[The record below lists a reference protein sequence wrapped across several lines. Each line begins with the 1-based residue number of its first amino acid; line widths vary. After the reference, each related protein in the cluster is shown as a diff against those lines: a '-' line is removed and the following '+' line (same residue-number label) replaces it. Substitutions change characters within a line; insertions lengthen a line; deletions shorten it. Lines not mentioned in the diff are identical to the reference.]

1 VHSSAEA
8 VGTAPARTA
17 LAGNPSD
24 GYGGAVLAV
33 TLDGLGAR
41 AAARPATALSV
52 SPDSELVRA
61 VARRVGGEPVEIEWS
76 TTVPANV
83 GLGGS
88 SAIAIATLRALHE
101 LHSPG
106 DPDPHTLALTALAVE
121 REDLGIP
128 GGRQDQLAQAH
139 GGLTLMDFSSDPDG
153 HVEQLDPSLLP
164 PLVVAWRSQVA
175 EHSGVPH
182 AELRSRYGHGDMGE
196 LAALAHAAAAALQ
209 DGDRAAFAHAV
220 DESFEHRAR
229 MVALHPGHVEM
240 VKTARAA
247 GAAANYSGSGG
258 AIVAV
263 CRSAPHAAEVT
274 AALRWLGCDTL
285 SATP

>member
-1 VHSSAEA
+1 MPSPAEV

-33 TLDGLGAR
+33 TLDVLGAR
-41 AAARPATALSV
+41 AVARPAGGLTV
-52 SPDSELVRA
+52 SPESELVRA
-61 VARRVGGEPVEIEWS
+61 VARRVGGEPAAIEWS

-88 SAIAIATLRALHE
+88 SAIAIATLRALHAFGGSE
-101 LHSPG
+101 PPSRE
-106 DPDPHTLALTALAVE
+106 LALTALAVE

-128 GGRQDQLAQAH
+128 GGRQDQLVQAH
-139 GGLTLMDFSSDPDG
+139 GGLTLMDWSQDPDG
-153 HVEQLDPSLLP
+153 EVQQLDSQLLP
-164 PLVVAWRSQVA
+164 PLVVAWRAQAA
-175 EHSGVPH
+175 EHSGIAH
-182 AELRSRYGHGDMGE
+182 ADLRSRYGVGDMPE
-196 LAALAHAAAAALQ
+196 LAQLAHDAAHALGAQ
-209 DGDRAAFAHAV
+209 DHEAFASAV

-229 MVALHPGHVEM
+229 MMPLDPRHVEM
-240 VKTARAA
+240 IETARAA
-247 GAAANYSGSGG
+247 GATANYSGSGG

-274 AALRWLGCDTL
+274 AALRRLGCDTL
-285 SATP
+285 GPRP

>member
-1 VHSSAEA
+1 VPSSAEA

-33 TLDGLGAR
+33 TLDSLGAH
-41 AAARPATALSV
+41 ATGGPAGDVMV
-52 SPDSELVRA
+52 SPGSELVRA
-61 VARRVGGEPVEIEWS
+61 VALRLGGEPAAIKWS

-88 SAIAIATLRALHE
+88 SAIAIAVIRALTE
-101 LHSPG
+101 LHG
-106 DPDPHTLALTALAVE
+106 DRREPRELALLALAVE

-128 GGRQDQLAQAH
+128 GGRQDQLVQAH
-139 GGLTLMDFSSDPDG
+139 GGLTLMDWSQDPDG
-153 HVEQLDPSLLP
+153 EVQQLDSQLLP
-164 PLVVAWRSQVA
+164 PLVVAWRAQTA
-175 EHSGVPH
+175 EHSGIAH
-182 AELRSRYGHGDMGE
+182 AELRSRYGLGDMPE
-196 LAALAHAAAAALQ
+196 LAQLAHDAAHALRTQ
-209 DGDRAAFAHAV
+209 DHEAFASAV

-229 MVALHPGHVEM
+229 MMPLDPRHVEM
-240 VKTARAA
+240 IETARAA

-263 CRSAPHAAEVT
+263 CRDEQHRERVGGELRRLGCGVLSAPA
-274 AALRWLGCDTL
+274 
-285 SATP
+285 

>member
-1 VHSSAEA
+1 MPSSAEA

-33 TLDGLGAR
+33 TLESLGAR
-41 AAARPATALSV
+41 ALARPAMKEMV
-52 SPDSELVRA
+52 SPESELVRA
-61 VARRVGGEPVEIEWS
+61 VARRVGGEPVAIEWS

-88 SAIAIATLRALHE
+88 SAIAIATLRALAR
-101 LHSPG
+101 LRG
-106 DPDPHTLALTALAVE
+106 TDPPPREVALTALAVE

-128 GGRQDQLAQAH
+128 GGRQDQLVQAH
-139 GGLTLMDFSSDPDG
+139 GGLALMDFSCDPDG
-153 HVEQLDPSLLP
+153 NVEQLDPSLLP

-175 EHSGVPH
+175 EDSGVPH
-182 AELRSRYGHGDMGE
+182 AELRSRYGRGDMAE

-209 DGDRAAFAHAV
+209 IGDLTAFAHAV

-229 MVALHPGHVEM
+229 MVALNPGHVEM
-240 VKTARAA
+240 VETARAA

-263 CRSAPHAAEVT
+263 CRDEPHREHVAGELRRLGCGVLSAPA
-274 AALRWLGCDTL
+274 
-285 SATP
+285 

>member
-1 VHSSAEA
+1 VPSSAEA

-33 TLDGLGAR
+33 TLDALGAR
-41 AAARPATALSV
+41 ATARRADELRV
-52 SPDSELVRA
+52 SPESELVRA
-61 VARRVGGEPVEIEWS
+61 VARRIGGDPSAIEWS

-101 LHSPG
+101 LHGPG
-106 DPDPHTLALTALAVE
+106 DPDPHELALTALAVE
-121 REDLGIP
+121 REDLDIP

-153 HVEQLDPSLLP
+153 HVQQLDPSLLP
-164 PLVVAWRSQVA
+164 PLVVAWRAQVA

-182 AELRSRYGHGDMGE
+182 AELRSRYRHGDMAE
-196 LAALAHAAAAALQ
+196 LAALAHAAAAALRN
-209 DGDRAAFAHAV
+209 GDRAAFAHAV
-220 DESFEHRAR
+220 DESFEHRRR
-229 MVALHPGHVEM
+229 MVQLHPGHVEM
-240 VKTARAA
+240 IHAARAA
-247 GAAANYSGSGG
+247 GATANYSGSGG

-263 CRSAPHAAEVT
+263 CSDAEHREHTAAKLARLGCGVLSAPA
-274 AALRWLGCDTL
+274 
-285 SATP
+285 

>member
-1 VHSSAEA
+1 VPSSAEA

-41 AAARPATALSV
+41 AAARPAAAQSV

-61 VARRVGGEPVEIEWS
+61 VARRVGGAPAAIQWS

-88 SAIAIATLRALHE
+88 SAIAIATLRALHALGGSE
-101 LHSPG
+101 P
-106 DPDPHTLALTALAVE
+106 PARELALTALAVE
-121 REDLGIP
+121 REDLGIA

-153 HVEQLDPSLLP
+153 HVERLDPSLLP

-182 AELRSRYGHGDMGE
+182 AELRSRYGVGDMAE

-209 DGDRAAFAHAV
+209 DGDHAAFGHAV

-229 MVALHPGHVEM
+229 MVSLHPGHVEM
-240 VKTARAA
+240 IHAARAA

-263 CRSAPHAAEVT
+263 CTDAEHREQVTGELRRLGCGVLSAPA
-274 AALRWLGCDTL
+274 
-285 SATP
+285 

>member
-1 VHSSAEA
+1 MHSSAEA

-33 TLDGLGAR
+33 TLDALGAR
-41 AAARPATALSV
+41 ATATLARELCV

-61 VARRVGGEPVEIEWS
+61 TAVRFGARAAIEWS

-101 LHSPG
+101 LHGPT
-106 DPDPHTLALTALAVE
+106 DPDPHELALCALAVE
-121 REDLGIP
+121 REDLGIA

-139 GGLTLMDFSSDPDG
+139 RGLTLMDFSTDPAG

-182 AELRSRYGHGDMGE
+182 AELRSRYGVGDMPE
-196 LAALAHAAAAALQ
+196 LAALAHAAAGALR
-209 DGDRAAFAHAV
+209 DGDLAAFAEAV
-220 DESFEHRAR
+220 GESFEHRAR
-229 MVALHPGHVEM
+229 MVSLRAGHVEM
-240 VKTARAA
+240 IHTARAA

-263 CRSAPHAAEVT
+263 CEDADHQARVT
-274 AALRWLGCDTL
+274 AALRRLGCGVL
-285 SATP
+285 SVPA

>member
-1 VHSSAEA
+1 VTSWADGFAS
-8 VGTAPARTA
+8 ARTA

-33 TLDGLGAR
+33 TLNGLSA
-41 AAARPATALSV
+41 
-52 SPDSELVRA
+52 RA
-61 VARRVGGEPVEIEWS
+61 VARRAGDLMVSPENELVRATALRFARPAAIEWS

-88 SAIAIATLRALHE
+88 SAIAIAVLRALAE
-101 LHSPG
+101 LHGLDLP
-106 DPDPHTLALTALAVE
+106 PRELALTALAVE

-139 GGLTLMDFSSDPDG
+139 GGLTLMDWADDPDG
-153 HVEQLDPSLLP
+153 HVQQLDPGLLP
-164 PLVVAWRSQVA
+164 PLVVAWRVQTA
-175 EHSGVPH
+175 EDSGIAH
-182 AELRSRYGHGDMGE
+182 ADLRSRFGVGDMAE
-196 LAALAHAAAAALQ
+196 LAELAREAAHALRN
-209 DGDRAAFAHAV
+209 GDHAGFASAV

-240 VKTARAA
+240 VRMAHAA

-263 CRSAPHAAEVT
+263 CSDAEHREHVKT
-274 AALRWLGCDTL
+274 ELAQLGCDVL
-285 SATP
+285 SVPA